1 MPEIFKDLLTCVVC
15 DKGGDSI
22 KKCSK
27 CFSVSYCGRDCQ
39 VGDWA
44 RHKRLC
50 VPVMVKDFGE
60 KGRGLVA
67 SKNFKIGDIIFEDTS
82 VASRIANDARSPSA
96 KCEDI
101 YSQISKL
108 SKADQRDF
116 YGLSRNVAMDDI
128 LSGPVFGNIPEKDS
142 PTLQGPFSVLSALCH
157 PMMLQKVL
165 P

>member
-1 MPEIFKDLLTCVVC
+1 M
-15 DKGGDSI
+15 
-22 KKCSK
+22 
-27 CFSVSYCGRDCQ
+27 
-39 VGDWA
+39 
-44 RHKRLC
+44 
-50 VPVMVKDFGE
+50 
-60 KGRGLVA
+60 
-67 SKNFKIGDIIFEDTS
+67 NFKIGDIIFEDTS

-128 LSGPVFGNIPEKDS
+128 LSGPVFGNIPKKDS